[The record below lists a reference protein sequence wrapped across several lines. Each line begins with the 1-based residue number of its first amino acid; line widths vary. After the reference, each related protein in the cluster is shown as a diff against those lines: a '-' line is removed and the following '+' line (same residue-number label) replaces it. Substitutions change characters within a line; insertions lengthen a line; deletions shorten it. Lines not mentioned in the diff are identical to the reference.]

1 MRILAID
8 PGTEKSA
15 YCMMT
20 ETPSVISAADV
31 DNDTVLRLVEE
42 GDYDQMVIECME
54 ARNLSTAGQA
64 IGRSTYETCIWIG
77 RYMQVAMQRG
87 KPIMRVYRSEE
98 KSLLIPTKKNRLPP
112 LPEGI
117 GNTTDAKI
125 RASLI
130 ARFAKHDKK
139 NGKGTR
145 HDKDVF
151 YGFQGDM
158 WAAFAVG
165 VTGLVKIRKGGAE
178 NG

>member
-1 MRILAID
+1 MRLLAVD
-8 PGTEKSA
+8 PGTNKSA

-20 ETPSVISAADV
+20 ESCMPISAGDV

-42 GDYDQMVIECME
+42 GEYDRMAIECME
-54 ARNLSTAGQA
+54 SRAGA
-64 IGRSTYETCIWIG
+64 MIGKSTYETCIWIG
-77 RYMQVAMQRG
+77 RFMQVAMQRG
-87 KPIMRVYRSEE
+87 KPVAKVYRSEE
-98 KSLLIPTKKNRLPP
+98 KSLLIPSKKNKLPP

-117 GNTTDAKI
+117 GATTDAKI

-130 ARFAKHDKK
+130 AKYAKHDKK

-165 VTGLVKIRKGGAE
+165 VVHLDKVKKGG
-178 NG
+178 